1 MDLALASR
9 VHRNLMQ
16 VSSSMTDLPGAT
28 VRFRDGELLFA
39 SRSALPFL
47 NGVMREGPGG
57 DAAGLLERA
66 RSFFFGRDRGFVTFT
81 WPGDRELERAA
92 LSAGMTVVE
101 DRYPEMVCRRALDAL
116 PGDVR
121 AVSDTGEAEAYWAI
135 CNAAY
140 PSLGFPDGLFGEAFD
155 AEQLLERDHVWAC
168 VAHEDG
174 RPVACA
180 SAWLAAGVGMIGWV
194 AARPEARGRGLAAA
208 CTVQATNQ
216 AFELGAEV
224 VSLQASRMGEHIY
237 RRLGYEDVF
246 PYRVLGAMP
255 E

>member
-9 VHRNLMQ
+9 VHRNLME
-16 VSSSMTDLPGAT
+16 VSGSMADIPGGA
-28 VRFRDGELLFA
+28 VQYRDGELLFA

-47 NGVMREGPGG
+47 NGAMREQPGG
-57 DAAGLLERA
+57 DAEGLLDRA
-66 RSFFFGRDRGFVTFT
+66 RSFFFGRERGFVTFA
-81 WPGDRELERAA
+81 WPGDPELEQAA
-92 LSAGMTVVE
+92 LSAGMMVVE
-101 DRYPEMVCRRALDAL
+101 ERYPEMVCRAALDVL

-121 AVSDTGEAEAYWAI
+121 AVSDTGEAESYWAI

-140 PSLGFPDGLFGEAFD
+140 PSLGFPDGLFDEAFD

-168 VAHEDG
+168 VAYEDG

-180 SAWLAAGVGMIGWV
+180 STWLAAGVGMIGWV
-194 AARPEARGRGLAAA
+194 AALPEVRGRGLAAA

-216 AFELGAEV
+216 AFALGADV
-224 VSLQASRMGEHIY
+224 VSLQASKMGEQVY
-237 RRLGYEDVF
+237 RRLGYEEIF